1 MMDGLCPVP
10 GHRVETTRTLKRRQ
24 LQAMK
29 ILVVEDEPKTSA
41 HLRKGLTENGFVVD
55 VAENG
60 VDGLFLTTNG
70 DYDLIVLDVVL
81 PQVDGW
87 SILGALRGTGK
98 LTPVL
103 FLTARDTVPDRVR
116 GLELGADDYLIKP
129 FAFSEL
135 LARMHSILRR
145 GPARQAQLLRIA
157 DLEIDLVR
165 QCVVRGGRC
174 IPLTAKEFALV
185 SLLARHAGEI
195 LSRTVIAEH
204 VWDMNF
210 DCDTN
215 VVDVAIRRLRSKL
228 DDPFDKK
235 LIYTARGRGYVLE
248 AR

>member
-1 MMDGLCPVP
+1 
-10 GHRVETTRTLKRRQ
+10 
-24 LQAMK
+24 MK
-29 ILVVEDEPKTSA
+29 ILIVEDESKTSA
-41 HLRKGLTENGFVVD
+41 QLRKGLAENGFVVD

-70 DYDLIVLDVVL
+70 DYDLIILDVVL

-98 LTPVL
+98 QTPVL

-135 LARMHSILRR
+135 LARVRSILRR
-145 GPARQAQLLRIA
+145 GPGRQAQLLRIA
-157 DLEIDLVR
+157 DLEIDLPR
-165 QCVVRGGRC
+165 QCVMRSGRC
-174 IPLTAKEFALV
+174 IELTAKEFALV

-195 LSRTVIAEH
+195 LSRTVIAER

-210 DCDTN
+210 DCDSN

-228 DDPFDKK
+228 DDPFEKK